1 MEYPRITELPED
13 YVKAKIAEFLAE
25 DAPKG
30 DFTTL
35 GTIGGGAE
43 AEAVIQAEEDLVFA
57 GAEIIGYFFD
67 ESFKTEIFA
76 DDGDTV
82 GKGVTIAKI
91 TGPAGIILTR
101 ERVLLNLLQ
110 RLCGIASLTRKYVE
124 IAMPYNVRILD
135 TRKTTPGLR
144 LFEKYAVTVGGG
156 YNHRLDLSSGVLI
169 KDNHLKASRGVRQAV
184 EGIKRLQTG
193 LPIELEVEGLEQIKE
208 GMESGV
214 DGFLLDNMAPETAR
228 KAVNLIRGYAGGKD
242 KFIEVSGGVNLNN
255 LEGYLKTGIDAI
267 SVGALTHSV
276 KSSVIHLEFIS

>member
-1 MEYPRITELPED
+1 MEYPRITELPES
-13 YVKAKIAEFLAE
+13 YVKARIAEFLAE

-35 GTIGGGAE
+35 GTVGGGTNT
-43 AEAVIQAEEDLVFA
+43 EAVVQAEEDLVLA
-57 GAEIIGYFFD
+57 GAGIIGYFFD
-67 ESFKTEIFA
+67 DSFETEVFA
-76 DDGDTV
+76 CDSDRV
-82 GKGVTIAKI
+82 GKGEAIARI
-91 TGPAGIILTR
+91 TGPAGIMLTR

-124 IAMPYNVRILD
+124 IALPYNVRILD

-156 YNHRLDLSSGVLI
+156 YSHRLDLSSGILI
-169 KDNHLKASRGVRQAV
+169 KDNHLKASGGVRRAV

-193 LPIELEVEGLEQIKE
+193 LPIELEVEDLDQIRE
-208 GMESGV
+208 GMKSGV

-228 KAVNLIRGYAGGKD
+228 KAVRLIRNYAGGKD

-267 SVGALTHSV
+267 AVGALTHSV
-276 KSSVIHLEFIS
+276 KSSSIHLEFT

>member
-1 MEYPRITELPED
+1 MEYPRITELPES
-13 YVKAKIAEFLAE
+13 YVRARIAEFLAE

-35 GTIGGGAE
+35 GTVGSGAK
-43 AEAVIQAEEDLVFA
+43 AEAVIQAEEDLVLGGA
-57 GAEIIGYFFD
+57 GIIGYFFD
-67 ESFKTEIFA
+67 DSFDTEVFA
-76 DDGDTV
+76 GDSDRV
-82 GKGVTIAKI
+82 RKGEAIARI
-91 TGPAGIILTR
+91 TGPAGIMLTR

-124 IAMPYNVRILD
+124 IALPYNVRILD

-144 LFEKYAVTVGGG
+144 LFEKYAVAVGGG
-156 YNHRLDLSSGVLI
+156 YNHRLDLSSGILI
-169 KDNHLKASRGVRQAV
+169 KDNHLKASGGVRRAV

-193 LPIELEVEGLEQIKE
+193 LPIELEVEDLDQIRE
-208 GMESGV
+208 GMKSGV

-228 KAVNLIRGYAGGKD
+228 NAVTLIRSYAGGKD

-267 SVGALTHSV
+267 AVGALTHSV
-276 KSSVIHLEFIS
+276 KSSSIHLEFT